1 MPKIKE
7 IWIYHHSHLD
17 VGYTH
22 PQPVLWELQKQ
33 YIDQAIHLCEM
44 TEHEKEC
51 MRFRWTCEATEP
63 VIRWL
68 ESASPSDVERMSR
81 FVRNGQICL
90 TALSMH
96 TAPLSSADQL
106 ARMLYPVKSL
116 REQFGAK
123 VNTAINHDINGQP
136 WTFAQILLDA
146 GIELYTMGINIHFGG
161 IPLPRPL
168 VFRWKAPDGRELL
181 TFNGEHYSV
190 FTQICELWEKDLGKM
205 KRGIGPY
212 LNRLEQMGYPHDF
225 VYLSTTN
232 VPMLDN
238 TPPDEELLEMV
249 RRWNEA
255 GEDVKLKLATP
266 EMLLEKIKQLPQDT
280 IPVFAGDWTDYWNF
294 GAASSAEET
303 RLTRRTKYSLRTTEL
318 LAAFQGG
325 WTERDRAV
333 WQEAWKQLELYDEH
347 TWGANESV
355 TNPDS
360 LFTRTLWMHKAHPA
374 YQANSLSGFA
384 LATQLERLAGN
395 PLQSGQP
402 EGLLLVNPTQ
412 WAQKLDLRVSDEFMY
427 AGRHVSAN
435 RFKFQQNNGD
445 TNWQMP
451 AAGVL
456 ELPPFSWKKIKYDQ
470 LRKAET
476 PSLWVTDSVIDTPYY
491 TLEVD
496 PKTGRIGK
504 LYDKRQ
510 DWHVL
515 DPESPYTLF
524 QFVHE
529 KIDALRGEEKRTT
542 LFPRDIEKC
551 NNSISCWNHNWPA
564 NRRGAERLV
573 ECRIDR
579 HDSGAT
585 LVLRWEAP
593 GTEGL
598 EQKITLFTD
607 NPRIELIASFYKTD
621 ERTPE
626 SIYFAIPL
634 NLKGWRATFD
644 SAGTFVELDKEQL
657 PGSCRD
663 YVTVDRAVSVHDDN
677 RGVTLA
683 CPDAPLV
690 QIGGFHFGQELKH
703 VSGEE
708 NPLLLAW
715 PVNNYWDTN
724 FRASQPGK
732 LTFKY
737 ELTVHGGHR
746 VDAMLA
752 SGTLAGSP
760 VQMFPAVYCPSEE
773 AGTFLAADNNRIE
786 IAGVKPAEDGNGIV
800 IRLQNI
806 SSESKEDVNLA
817 FPGRS
822 ISYAAITDGL
832 ETDIGQ
838 LPSAGDAVSLS
849 LEPRQL
855 LALRVQW

>member
-1 MPKIKE
+1 MSKIKE

-33 YIDQAIHLCEM
+33 YIDQAIQLCEM
-44 TEHEKEC
+44 TEHEEEWL
-51 MRFRWTCEATEP
+51 RFRWTCEATEP

-68 ESASPSDVERMSR
+68 ESASPHDVERMRR
-81 FVRNGQICL
+81 FVHNGQICL

-96 TAPLSSADQL
+96 TAPLSGADQL

-116 REQFGAK
+116 REKFGAK

-136 WTFAQILLDA
+136 WTMAQILLDA
-146 GIELYTMGINIHFGG
+146 GVELYTTGINIHFGG
-161 IPLPRPL
+161 IPLPRPQI
-168 VFRWKAPDGRELL
+168 FRWRAPDGRELL

-190 FTQICELWEKDLGKM
+190 FTQFCELWEKDLGKM
-205 KRGIGPY
+205 KRGIGAY
-212 LNRLEQMGYPHDF
+212 LDRMERMGYPHDF
-225 VYLSTTN
+225 VYLSSTN

-255 GEDVKLKLATP
+255 GEDVTIKLATP
-266 EMLLEKIKQLPQDT
+266 EMLLERIRQLPLDS
-280 IPVFAGDWTDYWNF
+280 IPVYAGDWTDYWNF

-303 RLTRRTKYSLRTTEL
+303 RLTRRTKYSLRTAEL

-325 WTERDRAV
+325 WTERDRGI

-355 TNPDS
+355 ASPDS

-384 LATQLERLAGN
+384 LTTQLERLAGN

-412 WAQKLDLRVSDEFMY
+412 WTQKVDVRVPDEYNY

-435 RFKFQQNNGD
+435 RFKFQPNNGD

-451 AAGVL
+451 AAGVV
-456 ELPPFSWKKIKYDQ
+456 ELPPFSWKKIRYDQ
-470 LRKAET
+470 LQKPKKPEIQ
-476 PSLWVTDSVIDTPYY
+476 VTDSVIETPYY
-491 TLEVD
+491 SLEVD
-496 PKTGRIGK
+496 PKTGRIVK

-515 DPESPYTLF
+515 DRSSSYTWF

-529 KIDALRGEEKRTT
+529 KIDVLRGEEQRTT
-542 LFPRDIEKC
+542 LFPRDVEKC
-551 NNSISCWNHNWPA
+551 NNSISCWNHEWPA
-564 NRRGAERLV
+564 DRRGAERLV

-593 GTEGL
+593 GTDGL
-598 EQKITLFTD
+598 EQSITLLAD
-607 NPRIELIASFYKTD
+607 SPRIELTASFYKTD
-621 ERTPE
+621 VRTPE
-626 SIYFAIPL
+626 SIYFAFPL
-634 NLKGWRATFD
+634 NLKGWRSTFD

-663 YVTVDRAVSVHDDN
+663 YVTVDRAVSVYNDD

-690 QIGGFHFGQELKH
+690 QIGGFHFGQELKFI
-703 VSGEE
+703 SGED

-724 FRASQPGK
+724 FRANQPGK

-737 ELTVHGGHR
+737 ELSVHGGYR
-746 VDAMLA
+746 AEEMLA
-752 SGTLAGSP
+752 AGALAGSP
-760 VQMFPAVYCPSEE
+760 VQLFTAVNCPLEE
-773 AGTFLAADNNRIE
+773 AGAFLEADNDRIE
-786 IAGVKPAEDGNGIV
+786 IAGIKPAEDGNGIV
-800 IRLQNI
+800 LRLRSL
-806 SSESKEDVNLA
+806 SSDSKEEMTLS
-817 FPGRS
+817 FPGRP
-822 ISYAAITDGL
+822 IVYAALTDGL
-832 ETDIGQ
+832 ESDTGQ
-838 LPSAGDAVSLS
+838 VPSTGDAVTLS

-855 LALRVQW
+855 LTLRVQW